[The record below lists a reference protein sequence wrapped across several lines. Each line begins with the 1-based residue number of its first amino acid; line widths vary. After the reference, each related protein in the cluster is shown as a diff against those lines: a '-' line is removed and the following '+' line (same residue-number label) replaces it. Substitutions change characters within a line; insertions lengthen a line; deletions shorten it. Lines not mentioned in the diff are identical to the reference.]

1 MRVPKS
7 AVDGFAKDLDA
18 LARRASGYIANRI
31 LAAIAGRNP
40 TAADVV
46 SAAREALDEALA
58 GYGDA
63 AAAAGAD
70 YFDEF
75 MEALGIDARGM
86 VHDVID
92 IDEVMSRLWPMA
104 QEYVETRLEEN
115 GWGGFAEDAADLGGY
130 LVKRA
135 GRENVARNCEDNGIA
150 YARVPS
156 GAHTCD
162 FCLMLASRGF
172 VYYDAQAAGEG
183 RAFHRGCDCRIVPG
197 TPGTQVEGY
206 DPDALYRRWKGEEKR
221 SGTKVEDI
229 GTYPKR
235 PRRSDYTSDSEYEA
249 ARDAY
254 RDARR
259 EFGSLKEK
267 LVDELSSQPGH
278 GYGTRDAASAWAG
291 ARGVRIS
298 DEVLEA
304 ADPRLLDEIV
314 HVNDSLM
321 SKYPEVLESYSRAGS
336 KYEVYVA
343 ERGLGYFMEAND
355 GLGLNP
361 AFMGSYREAVEMTVD
376 MYTESEMNEFVGREL
391 TLTVRGDGTF
401 RTPLAH
407 EFGHNVDTALRDRF
421 YDGEELVDEAGLR
434 RYESELMQ
442 LTRRHST
449 SEYSMSNVYE
459 AFAEGFAEM
468 ECNPTSKY
476 AKEFGAFFRRWR

>member
-31 LAAIAGRNP
+31 LAVIAGRNP

-206 DPDALYRRWKGEEKR
+206 DPDALYRRYKDG
-221 SGTKVEDI
+221 G
-229 GTYPKR
+229 
-235 PRRSDYTSDSEYEA
+235 RSDSIDGMEELLDRYIHGDYAAITAATQEAVGGLGRYDIREGMKHLLGNGDITADEKADGRALLKLVQSQPLRPADSLTRTEVLYRNDGDKPPAVGEQLNWGIKSASQNPRFAEMIARDEIPGMRGKEPVHKRGSVLAYHVVGDARYYDISEYS
-249 ARDAY
+249 D
-254 RDARR
+254 
-259 EFGSLKEK
+259 F
-267 LVDELSSQPGH
+267 
-278 GYGTRDAASAWAG
+278 AG
-291 ARGVRIS
+291 Q
-298 DEVLEA
+298 DEVLLTGKFEVVRVSEREIETE
-304 ADPRLLDEIV
+304 DVVRERHQTPRE
-314 HVNDSLM
+314 
-321 SKYPEVLESYSRAGS
+321 YA
-336 KYEVYVA
+336 
-343 ERGLGYFMEAND
+343 EAN
-355 GLGLNP
+355 GL
-361 AFMGSYREAVEMTVD
+361 EIE
-376 MYTESEMNEFVGREL
+376 
-391 TLTVRGDGTF
+391 
-401 RTPLAH
+401 
-407 EFGHNVDTALRDRF
+407 RF
-421 YDGEELVDEAGLR
+421 
-434 RYESELMQ
+434 
-442 LTRRHST
+442 
-449 SEYSMSNVYE
+449 
-459 AFAEGFAEM
+459 
-468 ECNPTSKY
+468 TSKKGNAMVRIGDKTFQERQLDSEASGLPSEKEY
-476 AKEFGAFFRRWR
+476 AKVKVHDVFIKRVR